1 MRSWLE
7 VNLKNIEFN
16 LNQIENLTQ
25 KKAIPV
31 IKANAYGLGS
41 IEVAK
46 YLSKKNF
53 KLFAV
58 ANLQE
63 ALEIKNSGLDNKIFI
78 MGNNDKDD
86 LKLAIENGFSITIS
100 SWDDI
105 KNLEK
110 LKTSKEVLIHIKI
123 DTGMGRIGFSSE
135 DSDGVIKYINKNKL
149 GTIQGIYSH
158 LSSADE
164 NEDEFTL
171 EQINLFKRHEENK
184 DIPFKHI
191 LNSPGIFKYSK
202 YTNTNYVRPGISMYG
217 ILLFDTPLK
226 KLLKPVFTLKSKII
240 YIKTLNK
247 NTFIS
252 YGKTAEGEKGDIIAT
267 LPIGYADGLD
277 RRFSNGGT
285 VKIHGKKCTIIG
297 RICMDMTMIIIPN
310 NLKNKVGVG
319 TEVEIYGQDI
329 NKKAQSIGSIAD
341 ELMTRINKRVSR
353 IYV

>member
-329 NKKAQSIGSIAD
+329 NEKAQSIGSIAD

-353 IYV
+353 KYI

>member
-123 DTGMGRIGFSSE
+123 DTGMGRIGFGSE
-135 DSDGVIKYINKNKL
+135 DSYGVIKYINENKL

-226 KLLKPVFTLKSKII
+226 KLLKPVFTLKTKVI
-240 YIKTLNK
+240 YIKTLNN

-319 TEVEIYGQDI
+319 TEVEIYGRDI
-329 NKKAQSIGSIAD
+329 NEKAQSIGSIAD

-353 IYV
+353 KYI

>member
-63 ALEIKNSGLDNKIFI
+63 ALEIKNFGLDNKIFI

-123 DTGMGRIGFSSE
+123 DTGMGRIGFIPE
-135 DSDGVIKYINKNKL
+135 DSDKAIKHINDNKL

-171 EQINLFKRHEENK
+171 EQINLFKKYEGMK
-184 DIPFKHI
+184 DIPFIHI

-226 KLLKPVFTLKSKII
+226 KLLKPVFKLKTKVI
-240 YIKTLNK
+240 YIKTLSN

-252 YGKTAEGEKGDIIAT
+252 YGKTAEGKKGDIIAT

-285 VKIHGKKCTIIG
+285 VKIHGEKYTIIG

-310 NLKNKVGVG
+310 NLKNKVGIG
-319 TEVEIYGQDI
+319 TEVEIYGEDI
-329 NKKAQSIGSIAD
+329 NEQAQSIGSIAD

-353 IYV
+353 RYV

>member
-63 ALEIKNSGLDNKIFI
+63 ALEIKNFGLDNKIFI

-171 EQINLFKRHEENK
+171 KQINLFKRHEENK

-226 KLLKPVFTLKSKII
+226 KLLKPVFTLKTKVI
-240 YIKTLNK
+240 YIKTLNN

-329 NKKAQSIGSIAD
+329 NEKAQSIGSIAD

-353 IYV
+353 KYV

>member
-123 DTGMGRIGFSSE
+123 DTGMGRIGFIPE
-135 DSDGVIKYINKNKL
+135 DSDKAIKHINDNKL

-171 EQINLFKRHEENK
+171 EQINLFKKYEENK

-226 KLLKPVFTLKSKII
+226 KLLKPVFTLKTKVI
-240 YIKTLNK
+240 YIKTLNN

-329 NKKAQSIGSIAD
+329 NEKAQSIGSIAD

-353 IYV
+353 KYV

>member
-78 MGNNDKDD
+78 MGNNDKED

-171 EQINLFKRHEENK
+171 EQINLFKKYEGMK
-184 DIPFKHI
+184 DIPFIHI

-226 KLLKPVFTLKSKII
+226 KLLKPVFTLKTKVI
-240 YIKTLNK
+240 YIKTLNN

-329 NKKAQSIGSIAD
+329 NEKAQSIGSIAD

-353 IYV
+353 KYV

>member
-63 ALEIKNSGLDNKIFI
+63 ALEIKNSGLDDKIFI

-123 DTGMGRIGFSSE
+123 DTGMGRIGFGSE
-135 DSDGVIKYINKNKL
+135 DSYGVIKYINENKL

-171 EQINLFKRHEENK
+171 EQINLFKKHEENK

-202 YTNTNYVRPGISMYG
+202 YTNSNYVRPGISMYG

-226 KLLKPVFTLKSKII
+226 KLLKPVFKLKTKVI
-240 YIKTLNK
+240 YIKTLSN
-247 NTFIS
+247 NAFIS
-252 YGKTAEGEKGDIIAT
+252 YGKTAEGKKGDIIAT

-285 VKIHGKKCTIIG
+285 VKIHGEKYTIIG

-310 NLKNKVGVG
+310 NLKNKVGIG
-319 TEVEIYGQDI
+319 TEVEIYGEDI
-329 NKKAQSIGSIAD
+329 NEQAQSIGSIAD

-353 IYV
+353 RYV

>member
-63 ALEIKNSGLDNKIFI
+63 ALEIKNFGLDNKIFI

-164 NEDEFTL
+164 YEDEFTL
-171 EQINLFKRHEENK
+171 EQINLFKKYEGMK
-184 DIPFKHI
+184 DIPFIHI
-191 LNSPGIFKYSK
+191 LNSPGIFKYFK
-202 YTNTNYVRPGISMYG
+202 HR
-217 ILLFDTPLK
+217 K
-226 KLLKPVFTLKSKII
+226 
-240 YIKTLNK
+240 
-247 NTFIS
+247 
-252 YGKTAEGEKGDIIAT
+252 
-267 LPIGYADGLD
+267 
-277 RRFSNGGT
+277 
-285 VKIHGKKCTIIG
+285 
-297 RICMDMTMIIIPN
+297 
-310 NLKNKVGVG
+310 
-319 TEVEIYGQDI
+319 
-329 NKKAQSIGSIAD
+329 
-341 ELMTRINKRVSR
+341 
-353 IYV
+353 

>member
-123 DTGMGRIGFSSE
+123 DTGMGRIGFIPE
-135 DSDGVIKYINKNKL
+135 DSDKAIKHINDNKL

-226 KLLKPVFTLKSKII
+226 KLLKPVFTLKTKVI
-240 YIKTLNK
+240 YIKTLNN

-319 TEVEIYGQDI
+319 TEVEIYGRDI
-329 NKKAQSIGSIAD
+329 NEKAQSIGSIAD

>member
-25 KKAIPV
+25 KKTIPV

-63 ALEIKNSGLDNKIFI
+63 ALEIKNFGLDNKIFI

-123 DTGMGRIGFSSE
+123 DTGMGRIGFIPE
-135 DSDGVIKYINKNKL
+135 DSDKAIKHINDNKL

-171 EQINLFKRHEENK
+171 EQINLFKKYEGMK
-184 DIPFKHI
+184 DITFIHI

-226 KLLKPVFTLKSKII
+226 KLLKPVFTLKTKVI
-240 YIKTLNK
+240 YIKTLNN

-329 NKKAQSIGSIAD
+329 NEKAQSIGSIAD

-353 IYV
+353 KYV

>member
-63 ALEIKNSGLDNKIFI
+63 ALEIKNFGLDNKIFI

-123 DTGMGRIGFSSE
+123 DTGMGRIGFGSE
-135 DSDGVIKYINKNKL
+135 DSYGVIKYINENKL

-202 YTNTNYVRPGISMYG
+202 YTNSNYVRPGISMYG

-226 KLLKPVFTLKSKII
+226 KLLKPVFKLKTKVI
-240 YIKTLNK
+240 YIKTLSN

-252 YGKTAEGEKGDIIAT
+252 YGKTAEGKKGDIIAT

-285 VKIHGKKCTIIG
+285 VKIHGEKYTIIG

-310 NLKNKVGVG
+310 NLKNKVGIG
-319 TEVEIYGQDI
+319 TEVEIYGEDI
-329 NKKAQSIGSIAD
+329 NEQAQSIGSIAD

-353 IYV
+353 RYV

>member
-285 VKIHGKKCTIIG
+285 VKIHGKTCTIIG

-329 NKKAQSIGSIAD
+329 NEKAQSIGSIAD

-353 IYV
+353 KYV

>member
-16 LNQIENLTQ
+16 LNQIENLTK

-58 ANLQE
+58 ANFQE
-63 ALEIKNSGLDNKIFI
+63 ALEIKNSGLDNKLLI

-86 LKLAIENGFSITIS
+86 LKLAIDNGFSITIS

-105 KNLEK
+105 KNLEM
-110 LKTSKEVLIHIKI
+110 LNTSKEALIHIKI
-123 DTGMGRIGFSSE
+123 DTGMGRIGFIPE
-135 DSDGVIKYINKNKL
+135 DSDEAIKHINHNKL

-164 NEDEFTL
+164 NEDKFTL
-171 EQINLFKRHEENK
+171 EQINLFKRYEDNK

-191 LNSPGIFKYSK
+191 LNSSGIFKYSK
-202 YTNTNYVRPGISMYG
+202 YTNSNYVRPGISMYG

-226 KLLKPVFTLKSKII
+226 KILKPVFKLKTKII
-240 YIKTLNK
+240 SIKTLNN

-252 YGKTAEGEKGDIIAT
+252 YGKTAKGEKGDIIAT

-285 VKIHGKKCTIIG
+285 VKIHGKKCIIIG

-329 NKKAQSIGSIAD
+329 NEKAQSIGSIAD

-353 IYV
+353 KYI

>member
-46 YLSKKNF
+46 YLNKKNF

-171 EQINLFKRHEENK
+171 EQINLFKKYEGMK
-184 DIPFKHI
+184 DIPFIHI

-226 KLLKPVFTLKSKII
+226 KLLKPVFTLKTKVI
-240 YIKTLNK
+240 YIKTLNN

-252 YGKTAEGEKGDIIAT
+252 YGKTAEGGKGDIIAT

-329 NKKAQSIGSIAD
+329 NEKAQSIGSIAD

-353 IYV
+353 KYI

>member
-7 VNLKNIEFN
+7 INLKNIEFN
-16 LNQIENLTQ
+16 LNEIEKLTN

-46 YLSKKNF
+46 YLSQKKY

-58 ANLQE
+58 ANFQE
-63 ALEIKNSGLDNKIFI
+63 ALEIKNFGLDNKILI

-100 SWDDI
+100 SWNDI
-105 KNLEK
+105 ENLEMLNNSQK
-110 LKTSKEVLIHIKI
+110 ALIHVKI
-123 DTGMGRIGFSSE
+123 DTGMGRIGFFPEESE
-135 DSDGVIKYINKNKL
+135 EAIKHITNNKL
-149 GTIQGIYSH
+149 GTIEGIFSH

-171 EQINLFKRHEENK
+171 QQINSFKKYEDNK
-184 DIPFKHI
+184 DVFFIHI
-191 LNSPGIFKYSK
+191 LNSPGIFKYFK
-202 YTNTNYVRPGISMYG
+202 YTNSNFVRPGISMYG

-226 KLLKPVFTLKSKII
+226 KLLKPVFKLKTKII
-240 YIKTLNK
+240 SIKTLNI
-247 NTFIS
+247 NSFIS
-252 YGKTAEGEKGDIIAT
+252 YGKTAEGKKGDVIAT

-285 VKIHGKKCTIIG
+285 VKIDGEKCTIIG

-310 NLKNKVGVG
+310 SLKNKVNIG

-329 NKKAQSIGSIAD
+329 NEQAESIGSIAD
-341 ELMTRINKRVSR
+341 ELMTRINKRVLR
-353 IYV
+353 KYV

>member
-226 KLLKPVFTLKSKII
+226 KLLKPVFKLKTKII
-240 YIKTLNK
+240 YIKTLNI

-277 RRFSNGGT
+277 RRFSNGGA
-285 VKIHGKKCTIIG
+285 VKIHGEKCVIIG

-310 NLKNKVGVG
+310 SLKNKVGVG

-329 NKKAQSIGSIAD
+329 NEQAQSIGSIAD
-341 ELMTRINKRVSR
+341 ELMTRINKRVLR
-353 IYV
+353 RYV

>member
-63 ALEIKNSGLDNKIFI
+63 ALEIKNFGLDNKIFI

-171 EQINLFKRHEENK
+171 EQINLFKKYEGMK
-184 DIPFKHI
+184 DIPFIHI

-329 NKKAQSIGSIAD
+329 NEKAQSIGSIAD

-353 IYV
+353 KYV

>member
-277 RRFSNGGT
+277 RRFSNGGI

-353 IYV
+353 KYI

>member
-171 EQINLFKRHEENK
+171 EQINLFKKYEGMK
-184 DIPFKHI
+184 DIPFIHI

-226 KLLKPVFTLKSKII
+226 KLLKPVFKLKTKVI
-240 YIKTLNK
+240 YIKTLSN

-277 RRFSNGGT
+277 RRFSNGGA
-285 VKIHGKKCTIIG
+285 VKIHGEKCVIIG

-310 NLKNKVGVG
+310 SLKNKVGVG
-319 TEVEIYGQDI
+319 TEVEIYGEDI
-329 NKKAQSIGSIAD
+329 NEQAQSIGSIAD

-353 IYV
+353 RYV

>member
-285 VKIHGKKCTIIG
+285 VKIHGKTCTIIG

-319 TEVEIYGQDI
+319 TEVEIYGRDI
-329 NKKAQSIGSIAD
+329 NEKAQSIGSIAD

-353 IYV
+353 KYV

>member
-226 KLLKPVFTLKSKII
+226 KLLKPVFTLKTKVI
-240 YIKTLNK
+240 YIKTLNN

-277 RRFSNGGT
+277 RRFSNGGI

-353 IYV
+353 KYI

>member
-63 ALEIKNSGLDNKIFI
+63 ALEIKNFGLDNKIFI

-171 EQINLFKRHEENK
+171 EQINLFKKYEGMK
-184 DIPFKHI
+184 DIPFIHI

-226 KLLKPVFTLKSKII
+226 KLLKPVFTLKTKVI
-240 YIKTLNK
+240 YIKTLNN

-319 TEVEIYGQDI
+319 TEVEIYGRDI
-329 NKKAQSIGSIAD
+329 NEKAQSIGSIAD

-353 IYV
+353 KYV

>member
-63 ALEIKNSGLDNKIFI
+63 ALEIKNFGLDNKIFI

-135 DSDGVIKYINKNKL
+135 DSDKAIKYINKNKL

-171 EQINLFKRHEENK
+171 EQINLFKKYEGMK
-184 DIPFKHI
+184 DIPFIHI

-226 KLLKPVFTLKSKII
+226 KLLKPVFTLKTKVI
-240 YIKTLNK
+240 YIKTLNN

-329 NKKAQSIGSIAD
+329 NEKAQSIGSIAD

-353 IYV
+353 KYV

>member
-123 DTGMGRIGFSSE
+123 DTGMGRIGFGSE
-135 DSDGVIKYINKNKL
+135 DSYGVIKYINENKL

-171 EQINLFKRHEENK
+171 EQINLFKKHEENK
-184 DIPFKHI
+184 LSVI
-191 LNSPGIFKYSK
+191 
-202 YTNTNYVRPGISMYG
+202 YT
-217 ILLFDTPLK
+217 
-226 KLLKPVFTLKSKII
+226 
-240 YIKTLNK
+240 
-247 NTFIS
+247 
-252 YGKTAEGEKGDIIAT
+252 
-267 LPIGYADGLD
+267 
-277 RRFSNGGT
+277 
-285 VKIHGKKCTIIG
+285 
-297 RICMDMTMIIIPN
+297 
-310 NLKNKVGVG
+310 
-319 TEVEIYGQDI
+319 
-329 NKKAQSIGSIAD
+329 
-341 ELMTRINKRVSR
+341 
-353 IYV
+353 

>member
-63 ALEIKNSGLDNKIFI
+63 ALEIKNFGLDNKIFI

-171 EQINLFKRHEENK
+171 EQINLFKKYEGMK
-184 DIPFKHI
+184 DIPFIHI

-226 KLLKPVFTLKSKII
+226 KLLKPVFTLKTKVI
-240 YIKTLNK
+240 YIKTLNN

-319 TEVEIYGQDI
+319 TEVEIYGRDI
-329 NKKAQSIGSIAD
+329 NEKAQSIGSIAD

>member
-7 VNLKNIEFN
+7 VNLKNIVFN

-63 ALEIKNSGLDNKIFI
+63 ALEIKNFGLDNKIFI

-171 EQINLFKRHEENK
+171 EQINLFKKYEGMK
-184 DIPFKHI
+184 DIPFIHI

-226 KLLKPVFTLKSKII
+226 KLLKPVFTLKTKVI
-240 YIKTLNK
+240 YIKTLNN

-319 TEVEIYGQDI
+319 TEVEIYGRDI
-329 NKKAQSIGSIAD
+329 NEKAQSIGSIAD

>member
-78 MGNNDKDD
+78 MGNNDKED

-123 DTGMGRIGFSSE
+123 DTGMGRIGFIPE
-135 DSDGVIKYINKNKL
+135 DSDKAIKHINDNKL

-319 TEVEIYGQDI
+319 TEVEIYGRDI
-329 NKKAQSIGSIAD
+329 NEKAQSIGSIAD

>member
-63 ALEIKNSGLDNKIFI
+63 ALEIKNFGLDNKIFI

-123 DTGMGRIGFSSE
+123 DTGMGRIGFIPE
-135 DSDGVIKYINKNKL
+135 DSDKAIKHINDNKL

-158 LSSADE
+158 LSTAAE
-164 NEDEFTL
+164 HEDEFTV

-226 KLLKPVFTLKSKII
+226 KLLKPVFTLKTKVI
-240 YIKTLNK
+240 YIKTLNN

-329 NKKAQSIGSIAD
+329 NEKAQSIGSIAD

>member
-171 EQINLFKRHEENK
+171 EQINLFKRYEENK

-252 YGKTAEGEKGDIIAT
+252 YGKTAEGGKGDIIAT

-329 NKKAQSIGSIAD
+329 NEKAQSIGSIAD

-353 IYV
+353 KYI

>member
-171 EQINLFKRHEENK
+171 EQINLFKKYEENK

-226 KLLKPVFTLKSKII
+226 KLLKPVFTLKTKVI
-240 YIKTLNK
+240 YIKTLNN

-319 TEVEIYGQDI
+319 TEVEIYGRDI
-329 NKKAQSIGSIAD
+329 NEKAQSIGSIAD

>member
-63 ALEIKNSGLDNKIFI
+63 ALEIKNFGLDNKIFI

-123 DTGMGRIGFSSE
+123 DTGMGRIGFIPE
-135 DSDGVIKYINKNKL
+135 DSDKAIKHINDNKL

-226 KLLKPVFTLKSKII
+226 KLLKPVFTLKTKVI
-240 YIKTLNK
+240 YIKTLNN

-319 TEVEIYGQDI
+319 TEVEIYGRDI
-329 NKKAQSIGSIAD
+329 NEKAQSIGSIAD

-353 IYV
+353 KYV

>member
-226 KLLKPVFTLKSKII
+226 KLLKPVFTLKTKVI
-240 YIKTLNK
+240 YIKTLNN

-285 VKIHGKKCTIIG
+285 VKIHGKTCTIIG

-319 TEVEIYGQDI
+319 TEVEIYGRDI
-329 NKKAQSIGSIAD
+329 NEKAQSIGSIAD

-353 IYV
+353 KYV

>member
-46 YLSKKNF
+46 YLSKKKF

-63 ALEIKNSGLDNKIFI
+63 ALEIKNFGLDNKIFI

-123 DTGMGRIGFSSE
+123 DTGMGRIGFIPE
-135 DSDGVIKYINKNKL
+135 DSDKAIKHINDNKL

-171 EQINLFKRHEENK
+171 EQINLFKKYEGMK
-184 DIPFKHI
+184 DIPFIHI

-226 KLLKPVFTLKSKII
+226 KLLKPVFTLKTKVI
-240 YIKTLNK
+240 YIKTLNN

-319 TEVEIYGQDI
+319 TEVEIYGRDI
-329 NKKAQSIGSIAD
+329 NEKAQSIGSIAD